1 MQILVLPLLLSIAS
15 TPPPSPDIAVVC
27 PSEFRVAMQPWVD
40 RRTQQGHVIA
50 FVPNSGTAVEI
61 RERIRDSAKSG
72 KLRNVLLIGDAPTK
86 GSDAATQALRTPTFR
101 IPSKVTHYFG
111 APAELDT
118 DNPYADLD
126 DDGVPELAIG
136 RLTAHSE
143 QELRSIVKKILAYE
157 DSHDFGPWR
166 ARINFVA
173 GEGGYTT
180 VVDSAAEYAAR
191 RSIGWDLPKSYRP
204 TLTDALWYSPCC
216 PDPHRFHDC
225 CLERLNEGCL
235 FWVFMGH
242 GSPQSLQWA
251 QFPNGTTPILRCE
264 DCAQL
269 HASAP
274 PIALL
279 MCCYTGD
286 FADTQDCLAEDL
298 LRAPGGPVAV
308 FSGSSET
315 LPYGMAA
322 MAHCA
327 IYEYFEKRPDT
338 LGQWLLNAKRD
349 TMAGYDR
356 PIWSL
361 ADAATLTMAPTG
373 IRPKEERLDHLQLF
387 NLLGDPTMPLYHP
400 RDMKLDVPRTARAGE
415 RITFTGDCPIRGS
428 ASVELV
434 TPLGSE
440 QLVQRQRYDATDRGR
455 TKYDADYLAA
465 NGKPIQLVTIR
476 AGEGRFSADLDIPAT
491 ASGNCRV
498 RVFVE
503 GEHDCAIGASDLVI
517 DTAPKD

>member
-1 MQILVLPLLLSIAS
+1 MNAILLPILLTIADIPA
-15 TPPPSPDIAVVC
+15 TPDVAVVC
-27 PSEFRVAMQPWVD
+27 PAAFRAAMQPWVD
-40 RRTQQGHVIA
+40 RRTQQGHVVN
-50 FVPNSGTAVEI
+50 FVSNLGTAAQI
-61 RERIRDSAKSG
+61 RNRIRDSAKSG
-72 KLRNVLLIGDAPTK
+72 KLRYVLLVGDPTAS
-86 GSDAATQALRTPTFR
+86 GADAAKSTLCTPTFR

-111 APAELDT
+111 APPELDT

-143 QELRSIVKKILAYE
+143 QELAAIVKKILAYE

-180 VVDSAAEYAAR
+180 LVDSAAEYAVR
-191 RSIGWDLPKSYRP
+191 RLISWDLPKSYRP

-242 GSPQSLQWA
+242 GSPRSLQWA
-251 QFPNGTTPILRCE
+251 QFPNGATPILRCE

-286 FADTQDCLAEDL
+286 FSGAEDCLAEDL

-338 LGQWLLNAKRD
+338 LGQWLLDAKRD
-349 TMAGYDR
+349 TMAGYNL

-361 ADAATLTMAPTG
+361 ADAATLTIAPTG
-373 IRPKEERLDHLQLF
+373 IRPKEERFDHLQLF
-387 NLLGDPTMPLYHP
+387 NLLGDPTMALYHP
-400 RDMKLDVPRTARAGE
+400 REMKLELPKIARASETITVAGDR
-415 RITFTGDCPIRGS
+415 RILGPV
-428 ASVELV
+428 SVDLV
-434 TPLGSE
+434 TPIGSE
-440 QLVQRQRYDATDRGR
+440 QLVQRQRYDATSRGR
-455 TKYDADYLAA
+455 TKYDAEYLAA
-465 NGKPIQLVTIR
+465 NGKPIQSVTIP
-476 AGEGRFSADLDIPAT
+476 AGEGRFSADLEIPAT
-491 ASGNCRV
+491 AIGNCRV

-503 GEHDCAIGASDLVI
+503 GERDCAIGASDLVI
-517 DTAPKD
+517 ETAGKD